1 MSTLNEQLYIDTV
14 VVKGTKRIFSVKID
28 QEATPE
34 EKQQGV
40 DWTALDLS
48 LINVRFR
55 VLGSAEG
62 NGIIL
67 IEKIITQSSDEDT
80 IGTIADPASG
90 EFTFTITVDDTEK
103 LGLGSFPIIIELLDV
118 QTGEVIH
125 TLTEGGIA
133 NAEFNKITVVRV

>member
-1 MSTLNEQLYIDTV
+1 MSTLNEQLYIDAV

-80 IGTIADPASG
+80 IGTIADPTSG